1 MKNFPRL
8 LFICLLIVA
17 SAANFAP
24 MAEAQSRYEESAQPL
39 LVKPGSGSARLI
51 VRRIANLGNRVVVS
65 LWLDGAPFG
74 VIVYGQTYDGVLP
87 TGRHVLS
94 VTVSPRPKWP
104 GIQSEIVLN
113 VRRGQT
119 YVFTAMG
126 DHSGSLILKPAG

>member
-1 MKNFPRL
+1 MKNFLRL
-8 LFICLLIVA
+8 FSISICLFVVA
-17 SAANFAP
+17 AVNYALPAD
-24 MAEAQSRYEESAQPL
+24 AQPRYEESAQPL
-39 LVKPGSGSARLI
+39 LVKPGGSARLI
-51 VRRIANLGNRVVVS
+51 VRRIPNLGNRVAVS

-74 VIVYGQTYDGVLP
+74 VILYGQTFDNVLP

-113 VRRGQT
+113 VRSGQT

-126 DHSGSLILKPAG
+126 NHSGNLILKPAG

>member
-1 MKNFPRL
+1 MKNFHRL
-8 LFICLLIVA
+8 LFVSICLLMVA
-17 SAANFAP
+17 LAANLAP
-24 MAEAQSRYEESAQPL
+24 TAEAQSRYEESTQPL
-39 LVKPGSGSARLI
+39 LVKPGSGNARLI

-104 GIQSEIVLN
+104 GI
-113 VRRGQT
+113 
-119 YVFTAMG
+119 
-126 DHSGSLILKPAG
+126 PA